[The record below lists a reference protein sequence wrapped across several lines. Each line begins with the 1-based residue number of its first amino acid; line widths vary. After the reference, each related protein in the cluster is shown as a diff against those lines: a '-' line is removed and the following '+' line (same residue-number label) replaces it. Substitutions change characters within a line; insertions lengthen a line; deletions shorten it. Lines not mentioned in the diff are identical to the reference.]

1 MVCNRKL
8 PVTVRIPVTLPYCVI
23 LPTLRPGRLVF
34 EFFTLGIV
42 PTSYINRIEVGRYIK
57 SSEFKKYLL
66 NVLLLI
72 IFFSEIYHVMEFV
85 HLIFCLFV
93 LFFVVFSCI
102 FLQALKI
109 IYLLQTNLLK
119 QSYTNKNAFV
129 NFYRH

>member
-34 EFFTLGIV
+34 EFFTIPSHF

-93 LFFVVFSCI
+93 LFHIQILRVKF
-102 FLQALKI
+102 
-109 IYLLQTNLLK
+109 YT
-119 QSYTNKNAFV
+119 QSTP
-129 NFYRH
+129 HSIL

>member
-34 EFFTLGIV
+34 EFFTIPSHF

-72 IFFSEIYHVMEFV
+72 IFFSEIYHVMNLFV
-85 HLIFCLFV
+85 CFIFCCFL
-93 LFFVVFSCI
+93 CI
-102 FLQALKI
+102 FFTGTKDNI
-109 IYLLQTNLLK
+109 STPNKFTQTILYK
-119 QSYTNKNAFV
+119 YKRV
-129 NFYRH
+129 C